1 MSITADQEKRALTN
15 VNTQLFI
22 GGEWREASG
31 GATLDVEDP
40 STGEAIASVADA
52 TPDDASAAL
61 DAACAAQGE
70 WAAHAPRERG
80 EILRRAY
87 EAITA
92 KADELALVMTLE
104 MGKPLAESKAE
115 IAYASEFFR
124 WFAEEAVRIEGRYAT
139 APNGAGRLLT
149 MRQPVG
155 PCYMITPWNFPMAMG
170 TRKIGPAIAA
180 GCTMVVKPAQQTPLS
195 MLALGEILEGAGLPP
210 GVLNIVTS
218 SKSSDVSKP
227 IIGDA
232 RLRKLSFTGSTEV
245 GRKLIEQSAHNI
257 LRVSMELGGNAPF
270 LVFDDADVDDAVEGA
285 VIAKMRN
292 IGEACTAANRFHV
305 AEKVQDEF
313 TEKLAAKL
321 KEMPVGRGTNDDVKV
336 GPLIDATQR
345 EKVKELVDDAESKGA
360 QVVLGGTERDGAG
373 YFFEP
378 TVIAGVPVEAR
389 LLKEEIFGPVAPVA
403 SFDDEEAAVAAANDT
418 EYGLVAYVYT
428 SDIKRAFRVVEGL
441 ETGMVGLN
449 QGLVSNPAAPF
460 GGVKQSGFGREGG
473 AEGIHEYLEVKYVAM
488 NRRRGRARTRA
499 RRPQARRSTL
509 RIGRAPRPAR
519 RGDLRRRAGAG
530 RRRALHRLARR
541 PAVGA
546 LRARARGR
554 RARAALLHQ
563 LRQPQGPRARRQPGR
578 RARDVVARPAAPAAR
593 RGAGRAARRRR
604 VRRLLRVAPARFAAR
619 RLGVAAGHG
628 DPRPRGA
635 RREARGARRAVRR
648 RRPAPGLLGRLPAA
662 PAGDRVLGGPR
673 QPPARPHAL
682 PARRRRL
689 AQRAAQPVVRR
700 NSTAQMTATIAASTG
715 EAPPEHADDRQDRA
729 DHGDE
734 PGGAAD
740 LHQPVGA
747 LLAGAPRRPRAA
759 ALLEPA
765 HSSAFEP
772 AAILRRSSALS
783 SVSSS
788 TPCSRATSRSVPPLA
803 DASLTISAALS

>member
-1 MSITADQEKRALTN
+1 MSITADQEKSTLAN

-40 STGEAIASVADA
+40 STGDAIASVADA
-52 TPDDASAAL
+52 TPEDASAAL
-61 DAACAAQGE
+61 DAACAVQGE
-70 WAAHAPRERG
+70 WAAHPPRERG

-87 EAITA
+87 EALTK

-170 TRKIGPAIAA
+170 TRKIGPAVAA

-195 MLALGEILEGAGLPP
+195 MLALGEILEESGLPA

-270 LVFDDADVDDAVEGA
+270 LVFDDADVDAAVEGA

-305 AEKVQDEF
+305 AEKLQDEF
-313 TEKLAAKL
+313 AEKLAAKL
-321 KEMPVGRGTNDDVKV
+321 ADMPVGRGTEDHVKV

-345 EKVKELVDDAESKGA
+345 GKVKELVDDATGKGA
-360 QVVLGGTERDGAG
+360 QVVVGGTERDGAG
-373 YFFEP
+373 YFFDP
-378 TVIAGVPVEAR
+378 TVLAGVPADAR

-428 SDIKRAFRVVEGL
+428 NDIKRAFRVVEGL

-488 NRRRGRARTRA
+488 N
-499 RRPQARRSTL
+499 L
-509 RIGRAPRPAR
+509 
-519 RGDLRRRAGAG
+519 
-530 RRRALHRLARR
+530 
-541 PAVGA
+541 
-546 LRARARGR
+546 
-554 RARAALLHQ
+554 
-563 LRQPQGPRARRQPGR
+563 
-578 RARDVVARPAAPAAR
+578 
-593 RGAGRAARRRR
+593 
-604 VRRLLRVAPARFAAR
+604 
-619 RLGVAAGHG
+619 
-628 DPRPRGA
+628 
-635 RREARGARRAVRR
+635 
-648 RRPAPGLLGRLPAA
+648 
-662 PAGDRVLGGPR
+662 
-673 QPPARPHAL
+673 
-682 PARRRRL
+682 
-689 AQRAAQPVVRR
+689 
-700 NSTAQMTATIAASTG
+700 
-715 EAPPEHADDRQDRA
+715 
-729 DHGDE
+729 
-734 PGGAAD
+734 
-740 LHQPVGA
+740 
-747 LLAGAPRRPRAA
+747 
-759 ALLEPA
+759 
-765 HSSAFEP
+765 
-772 AAILRRSSALS
+772 
-783 SVSSS
+783 
-788 TPCSRATSRSVPPLA
+788 
-803 DASLTISAALS
+803 